1 MTIAVFTKNP
11 NQSRRMGMDGH
22 KTTHARSELIWR
34 FLCGALSDRIVS
46 GNKMDR
52 ELRPTRYPV
61 LYRYRCAMQFDY
73 ALHD

>member
-11 NQSRRMGMDGH
+11 TNPGVWVDGH
-22 KTTHARSELIWR
+22 KITHARSELMWR

-52 ELRPTRYPV
+52 ELGATRYPV
-61 LYRYRCAMQFDY
+61 LHHYHCAMQFDY